1 MVKFII
7 KRVLAMI
14 PQLFIL
20 SLLVFMLTK
29 AMPGDPISASFLNNP
44 NLDPEVIEELK
55 EKHGLNDPWYVQYTN
70 WIKRLLQG
78 DLGVSYVHKV
88 KISKLLGERFANTI
102 VLGAAT
108 LIISY
113 LIAIPL
119 GIIAGRYQDSWADKL
134 IVGYNYFSYAV
145 PLFVFALLMLF
156 IFGFRL
162 GWFPTSGS
170 VDPQVTK
177 GTLEYYLSR
186 LHHLILPATTAALL
200 STVGTI
206 QYLRSEIIDTK
217 YQDFVKT
224 ARAKGTPEKYVY
236 NRHILR
242 NSLLPIAA
250 FLGTDIVNI
259 LGGSI
264 FIEQIFGYPGIGQL
278 FISSILQRD
287 YSVVVVLVML
297 SGFLAILGT
306 LLSDI
311 IMSIVDP
318 RIRIE
323 E

>member
-88 KISKLLGERFANTI
+88 KISKLLGERFANTV

-119 GIIAGRYQDSWADKL
+119 GIIAGRYQDSLADKL

-170 VDPQVTK
+170 V
-177 GTLEYYLSR
+177 
-186 LHHLILPATTAALL
+186 
-200 STVGTI
+200 
-206 QYLRSEIIDTK
+206 
-217 YQDFVKT
+217 
-224 ARAKGTPEKYVY
+224 
-236 NRHILR
+236 
-242 NSLLPIAA
+242 
-250 FLGTDIVNI
+250 
-259 LGGSI
+259 
-264 FIEQIFGYPGIGQL
+264 
-278 FISSILQRD
+278 
-287 YSVVVVLVML
+287 
-297 SGFLAILGT
+297 
-306 LLSDI
+306 
-311 IMSIVDP
+311 
-318 RIRIE
+318 
-323 E
+323 

>member
-7 KRVLAMI
+7 KRILAMI

-29 AMPGDPISASFLNNP
+29 AMPGDPLSSTFLNDP
-44 NLDPEVIEELK
+44 NLDPAVLEELK
-55 EKHGLNDPWYVQYTN
+55 EKMGLNDPWYVQYAD
-70 WIKRLLQG
+70 WIKRLAKG

-102 VLGAAT
+102 ILGLAT
-108 LIISY
+108 LIIAY

-134 IVGYNYFSYAV
+134 IVGYNYFSFAV

-170 VDPQVTK
+170 VDPQAVK
-177 GTLEYYLSR
+177 GTWEYYLSR

-224 ARAKGTPEKYVY
+224 ARAKGTPERSVY

-250 FLGTDIVNI
+250 FLGTDIVSI

-278 FISSILQRD
+278 FISSIVQRD